1 MSIKSYR
8 TICVTP
14 ETMCPLSNEPIEL
27 GSTCVLLEGHR
38 NMIVSPKA
46 MAIQEYL
53 KNNNLTSVNQ
63 LEFKAPEVPLKVSG
77 LYRSTAKYTN
87 KPGLDDTDVVV
98 VLRVTSVDR
107 TYDTYTV
114 LDAKSSIARNLLELR
129 ECKLEELPDLKD
141 YM

>member
-1 MSIKSYR
+1 MAIKYYR
-8 TICVTP
+8 TICIKP
-14 ETMCPLSNEPIEL
+14 EAMCHLSNEPIEL
-27 GSTCVLLEGHR
+27 GSTCVLVEGDK

-46 MAIQEYL
+46 MAIQMYL
-53 KNNNLTSVNQ
+53 NSNNLTSINQ
-63 LEFKAPEVPLKVSG
+63 LEFKAPEVPIKVSG

-87 KPGLDDTDVVV
+87 KSGLDDTDVVV